1 MVNSTSLIHP
11 QAIIEDGA
19 VIGKNVKIGP
29 WTHIAANVVIGALAS
44 WTLLFFID
52 I

>member
-1 MVNSTSLIHP
+1 MIDSTAMIHP

-29 WTHIAANVVIGALAS
+29 WTHIAANVVVGDDCQIGRAHV
-44 WTLLFFID
+44 
-52 I
+52 